1 MGRFVQSK
9 ILNLSSRI
17 IQLDLKR
24 ERDVDIDHKIIDKG
38 YNFNFRIM
46 IYCKNERYI
55 KPIEDELNGVLREL
69 DYYNQLRLVEVS
81 RKEVGNYLSNYI
93 QHEMSYIGEP
103 QILSETELLSLF
115 ISNMDSKAETHV
127 NTKKTNTQQ
136 SKVGVNYSGLELLPK
151 SPITNREID
160 ESIGEHIIQAIKDL
174 KLNKNHKLNVVE
186 QTRSATLQR
195 VSLEIPKGIKFS
207 DIEKSYKD
215 IKAILGYET
224 FTIEPGH
231 IGGTVTFNIPSDE
244 REIVYLRDMME
255 TEQYKKAKNE
265 YTLPLVIGLDM
276 LGEPLI
282 VDLAALPH
290 LLIGGTTGG
299 GKSYLLNS
307 LILNLLLTKK
317 PNELNMYLIDPKKV
331 EFPIFDGFSNT
342 KVVTS
347 VDDSISLFD
356 QICNEMD
363 RRYDEFSKVKV
374 RDIKGYN
381 KKFPN
386 RKLPYNVVVV
396 DELADLMIISQK
408 QVEDYIVRLGQLAR
422 ASGIH
427 IILATQ
433 RPDAE
438 VVTGIIKAN
447 IASRIALSVSDYR
460 NSQIIIDQRGAEKL
474 LGKGDGLAKI
484 IGQKRELIRFQSPVI
499 TLDDSEL
506 EDILDGLKDGVSMD
520 ENEDVMEE
528 NEEEP
533 IEKMKRII
541 ANTGVVTISDLQ
553 KEMGIRINVVSEL
566 RKQLIDEGW
575 LVQDGRSYKIAD
587 EGEYRGE

>member
-1 MGRFVQSK
+1 MGMF
-9 ILNLSSRI
+9 
-17 IQLDLKR
+17 
-24 ERDVDIDHKIIDKG
+24 
-38 YNFNFRIM
+38 M
-46 IYCKNERYI
+46 
-55 KPIEDELNGVLREL
+55 
-69 DYYNQLRLVEVS
+69 
-81 RKEVGNYLSNYI
+81 
-93 QHEMSYIGEP
+93 GE
-103 QILSETELLSLF
+103 SE
-115 ISNMDSKAETHV
+115 MDSKVETYQ
-127 NTKKTNTQQ
+127 NNKEKLTQQ
-136 SKVGVNYSGLELLPK
+136 GKVGVCHSGLDLLPR

-160 ESIGEHIIQAIKDL
+160 ESIGDRIVQAIKDL
-174 KLNKNHKLNVVE
+174 KLNKNKSVNVVE

-195 VSLEIPKGIKFS
+195 VTLEIPKGVKFS

-215 IKAILGYET
+215 IKAIVGFDS

-255 TEQYKKAKNE
+255 TQQYKKLKNE
-265 YTLPLVIGLDM
+265 YTLPLVIGLDT

-307 LILNLLLTKK
+307 LILNLLITKK
-317 PNELNMYLIDPKKV
+317 SNELNMYLVDPKKV

>member
-1 MGRFVQSK
+1 
-9 ILNLSSRI
+9 
-17 IQLDLKR
+17 
-24 ERDVDIDHKIIDKG
+24 
-38 YNFNFRIM
+38 
-46 IYCKNERYI
+46 
-55 KPIEDELNGVLREL
+55 
-69 DYYNQLRLVEVS
+69 
-81 RKEVGNYLSNYI
+81 
-93 QHEMSYIGEP
+93 
-103 QILSETELLSLF
+103 
-115 ISNMDSKAETHV
+115 
-127 NTKKTNTQQ
+127 
-136 SKVGVNYSGLELLPK
+136 
-151 SPITNREID
+151 
-160 ESIGEHIIQAIKDL
+160 
-174 KLNKNHKLNVVE
+174 
-186 QTRSATLQR
+186 
-195 VSLEIPKGIKFS
+195 
-207 DIEKSYKD
+207 
-215 IKAILGYET
+215 
-224 FTIEPGH
+224 
-231 IGGTVTFNIPSDE
+231 
-244 REIVYLRDMME
+244 
-255 TEQYKKAKNE
+255 
-265 YTLPLVIGLDM
+265 
-276 LGEPLI
+276 
-282 VDLAALPH
+282 
-290 LLIGGTTGG
+290 
-299 GKSYLLNS
+299 
-307 LILNLLLTKK
+307 
-317 PNELNMYLIDPKKV
+317 MYLIDPKKV